1 MQWKIFD
8 KDSYTKNRKLVSK
21 RRQQQWRI
29 WIRRWFIDNK
39 DDEIE
44 NETRDTI
51 EFSSYVKKIIMK
63 IRRKIEK
70 LNNNTTNIV
79 VSNGENASC

>member
-39 DDEIE
+39 DGEIE
-44 NETRDTI
+44 NETRDTK

-70 LNNNTTNIV
+70 A
-79 VSNGENASC
+79 E